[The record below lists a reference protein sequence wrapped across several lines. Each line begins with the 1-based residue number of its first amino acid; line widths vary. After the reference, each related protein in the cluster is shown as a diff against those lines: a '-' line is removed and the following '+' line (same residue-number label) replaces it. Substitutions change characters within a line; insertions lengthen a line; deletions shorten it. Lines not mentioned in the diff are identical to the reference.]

1 MLQLRAFGDSP
12 TASELAEQLR
22 GVPGIRHVAVLAG
35 SGGGTAALTADV
47 RADAADRALSLAR
60 GAGIPAEDVSL
71 LRLEVIGPAGAGDE
85 SGALVWAGPLGQARA
100 HARAAGRHLVFIAV
114 RPGGPPASRGRREFQ

>member
-47 RADAADRALSLAR
+47 RADVADRALSLAR

-71 LRLEVIGPAGAGDE
+71 LRLEVIGPAGAADN
-85 SGALVWAGPLGQARA
+85 A
-100 HARAAGRHLVFIAV
+100 
-114 RPGGPPASRGRREFQ
+114 RGRRERPDRSAQAATGSSVERELPASA

>member
-35 SGGGTAALTADV
+35 SEGGTTALTADV

-71 LRLEVIGPAGAGDE
+71 LRLEVIGPAGAGR
-85 SGALVWAGPLGQARA
+85 GIGGPVL
-100 HARAAGRHLVFIAV
+100 
-114 RPGGPPASRGRREFQ
+114 GGPPGPGRAYPPGRLPHPGV

>member
-22 GVPGIRHVAVLAG
+22 GVPGIRHVAVLTG

-47 RADAADRALSLAR
+47 QADVADRALSLAR
-60 GAGIPAEDVSL
+60 GAGIPAEGVSL
-71 LRLEVIGPAGAGDE
+71 LRLQG
-85 SGALVWAGPLGQARA
+85 
-100 HARAAGRHLVFIAV
+100 V
-114 RPGGPPASRGRREFQ
+114 RPGGDAADSAPPAWGEPLGPAPPNPRAPPR